1 MMAGRENKS
10 LHDLLPT
17 RPVSRIL
24 RPAEARAWQ
33 EGFAFLETAQKEARR
48 TQEAAKQAYAREYAQ
63 GYEDGKAAGEAEAAR
78 LVSETVVKVD
88 RYLEGIEK
96 DVVSL
101 ALDIVKRVLGDLDVE
116 KRVALAARKQVADIR
131 RAKYIRITTHPD
143 VVAEVKRELEALAAE
158 GSLACAVEIDSDSN
172 VALHACIVATDLAVF
187 DASVEAQIEALA
199 AAIAKDAEARQ

>member
-1 MMAGRENKS
+1 MARGENEP

-17 RPVSRIL
+17 RPACRIL
-24 RPAEARAWQ
+24 RPAEAQAWQ
-33 EGFAFLETAQKEARR
+33 EGFAFLDAARSEARR
-48 TQEAAKQAYAREYAQ
+48 TQEAARQAYAREYAQ

-131 RAKYIRITTHPD
+131 RAKYIRVTTHPD
-143 VVAEVKRELEALAAE
+143 VVTEVKKELDELAAE
-158 GSLACAVEIDSDSN
+158 GSLACSVEIDGDNS
-172 VALHACIVATDLAVF
+172 VAPHACIVATDLAVF
-187 DASVEAQIEALA
+187 DASVEAQIAALA
-199 AAIAKDAEARQ
+199 AAIGKDAEAGQ

>member
-1 MMAGRENKS
+1 MKRWKRLSPSLARRWCAGRQAEVFGREMMGERENES

-17 RPVSRIL
+17 RPVSHIL

-101 ALDIVKRVLGDLDVE
+101 ALDIVKR
-116 KRVALAARKQVADIR
+116 
-131 RAKYIRITTHPD
+131 
-143 VVAEVKRELEALAAE
+143 
-158 GSLACAVEIDSDSN
+158 
-172 VALHACIVATDLAVF
+172 
-187 DASVEAQIEALA
+187 
-199 AAIAKDAEARQ
+199 